1 MMCFPGFDI
10 VLLAGAERRDEHKCS
25 SVSGRKKKTERNQ
38 MGRKYVQASKCC
50 GEKNV
55 IYFAK
60 ASPFRFITVEN
71 FLLEQKPGFLSLYQG
86 L

>member
-25 SVSGRKKKTERNQ
+25 SVSGRKKTERNQ
-38 MGRKYVQASKCC
+38 MGRKYVQVSKCC